1 MSQDRLLVLPK
12 SLPIETVQQS
22 GLFSQ
27 DAVFVQSEA
36 VPTLSEDERGPV
48 APRNRKERR
57 TQQAQARRT
66 R

>member
-12 SLPIETVQQS
+12 SLPIETVQES
-22 GLFSQ
+22 GWFGA
-27 DAVFVQSEA
+27 DVMYMQSEE
-36 VPTLSEDERGPV
+36 VPTLSDDERESL

>member
-1 MSQDRLLVLPK
+1 MSQDRLLVLPNGL
-12 SLPIETVQQS
+12 SIVTLQRS
-22 GLFSQ
+22 GWFGADVMYIQ
-27 DAVFVQSEA
+27 REE
-36 VPTLSEDERGPV
+36 VPTLSKDERGPL